1 MKIQILGAAREV
13 TGSKHLITT
22 IEGKK
27 ILLDCGMYQGKGL
40 ETDEANRKLGFEP
53 KEIDTLVLSHAH
65 IDHSGLIP
73 YLVKQG
79 FTGNII
85 CTHGTRDLCVIMLA
99 DCGRIQ
105 ESDTRTHN
113 KRRVKDGLPPLEP
126 LYTASDAQQSLQQF
140 VSISYNQDFRLTDSV
155 KFRFTNTGHILGSS
169 AVNLTFKENDKEI
182 KLCFTADIG
191 RPGNSILLEPQPFPQ
206 ADYII
211 AESTYGDRLHDS
223 RQDSEKKLL
232 DVVVETCTKKRGKL
246 IIPSFSV
253 GRTQEIVYALHKLF
267 NKGWLPRIKVYVDS
281 PLSFNATNIMRIHP
295 ESFNAEIT
303 EFMHTDVDPF
313 GFDSLT
319 YIQTED
325 GSKKLN
331 NSEEPCIII
340 SASGMAEAGRVKHHI
355 ANSISNPRNTI
366 LFVGYCE
373 PKTLGAKIKRGE
385 SEVSIFGTPY
395 KVKAGVDSIE
405 AFSAHADYSEMIVWL
420 GCQDKTKIKK
430 IFLVHG
436 EYEAQQK
443 YKQILEENRF
453 TNIEIPEWG
462 QEFILE

>member
-1 MKIQILGAAREV
+1 
-13 TGSKHLITT
+13 
-22 IEGKK
+22 
-27 ILLDCGMYQGKGL
+27 
-40 ETDEANRKLGFEP
+40 
-53 KEIDTLVLSHAH
+53 
-65 IDHSGLIP
+65 
-73 YLVKQG
+73 
-79 FTGNII
+79 
-85 CTHGTRDLCVIMLA
+85 
-99 DCGRIQ
+99 
-105 ESDTRTHN
+105 
-113 KRRVKDGLPPLEP
+113 
-126 LYTASDAQQSLQQF
+126 
-140 VSISYNQDFRLTDSV
+140 
-155 KFRFTNTGHILGSS
+155 
-169 AVNLTFKENDKEI
+169 
-182 KLCFTADIG
+182 
-191 RPGNSILLEPQPFPQ
+191 
-206 ADYII
+206 
-211 AESTYGDRLHDS
+211 
-223 RQDSEKKLL
+223 
-232 DVVVETCTKKRGKL
+232 
-246 IIPSFSV
+246 
-253 GRTQEIVYALHKLF
+253 
-267 NKGWLPRIKVYVDS
+267 
-281 PLSFNATNIMRIHP
+281 
-295 ESFNAEIT
+295 
-303 EFMHTDVDPF
+303 MHTDVDPF